1 MNDSKDHRSKVVSLF
16 MILGSLFLCNAL
28 IAEFVGVKIF
38 SLESSLGI
46 SNLGLNPSGSDV
58 ELQFTAGVIIW
69 PIVFILTDVINEYF
83 GVRGVKFLSYLTAGL
98 ISYAF
103 LFVFL
108 AIQLSPADWWVVSQ
122 ADSGLDD
129 MQLAFSKIFGQ
140 GLWIIVG
147 SLVAFLIGQLLDAF
161 VFKKIKA
168 VFGNKRIWFRATVS
182 TLVSQLIDSYVV
194 LYIAFVIGAN
204 WSMEQLFTIGTVNYI
219 YKVLIAILFIPLLY
233 GFHALIDRYLGKEH
247 ATLLRQQALES

>member
-1 MNDSKDHRSKVVSLF
+1 MNQIQVHRSKVVSLYI
-16 MILGSLFLCNAL
+16 ILGSLFLCNAL

-38 SLESSLGI
+38 SLEFLGI
-46 SNLGLNPSGSDV
+46 STLGFNPSGPGV

-103 LFVFL
+103 IFVFL
-108 AIQLSPADWWVVSQ
+108 AINLSPADWWQRTKVD
-122 ADSGLDD
+122 AGLSD

-161 VFKKIKA
+161 VFKKIKSI
-168 VFGNKRIWFRATVS
+168 FGSKRIWFRATVS

-204 WSMEQLFTIGTVNYI
+204 WSMEQLLSIGTVNYI

-233 GFHALIDRYLGKEH
+233 GMHMLIDRFLGKEK
-247 ATLLRQQALES
+247 AALLRQQALES